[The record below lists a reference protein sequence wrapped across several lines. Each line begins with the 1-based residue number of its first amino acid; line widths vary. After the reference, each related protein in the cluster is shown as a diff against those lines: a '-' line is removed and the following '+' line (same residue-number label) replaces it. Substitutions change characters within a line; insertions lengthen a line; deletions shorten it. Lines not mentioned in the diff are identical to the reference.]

1 MNQDIRLYT
10 LPNARSPMII
20 NPTWLHHVSYYNL
33 PIYERYIQGLSE
45 LFTYIIQHNKLT
57 QSTEL
62 HVGGNEI
69 YKAIAPQYTSR
80 PAPNSTNILP
90 VVATTHELQA
100 IWFAK
105 QSVDAL
111 QYRQQG
117 RYLLSRQILPI
128 YSALAYIDNDSA
140 VENYA
145 NTETP
150 VEQYTKRVYGAT
162 MFLSF
167 DSRRIPVCNTADLY
181 YIDMDLITLIYNL
194 INIKVGYLTS
204 EGQSHIDVLDPIYKI
219 QDGRVGQNGERTSYM
234 ISDIFDTSNN
244 PPNRVDIP
252 IDHIQYAYGRID
264 GTRNSSYTVDLYI
277 MHQINEILS
286 LIQFIIR
293 RQTNLV
299 ITPELSSQI
308 ESNGE
313 KSGINPVII
322 LGMYLSHGMWNPIF
336 KNSNCQK
343 FTSELTIS
351 GFFLTHQLN
360 GYINFLNTPNIYSNQ
375 TLGGRAHTSINNNNI
390 NIITKKNKG
399 SRVNNLKKSITL
411 KNKSAVTKQTRE
423 KSLPILRI
431 NRCSDNKRYTLDEI
445 NDYLFLIK

>member
-1 MNQDIRLYT
+1 MNRDITLYRL
-10 LPNARSPMII
+10 PEESDPMII
-20 NPTWLHHVSYYNL
+20 NPPWLDHISYNNNPLYQQ
-33 PIYERYIQGLSE
+33 YIKGLSK

-62 HVGGNEI
+62 HVGGNKI
-69 YKAIAPQYTSR
+69 YKAIAPEYTSR
-80 PAPNSTNILP
+80 PGPTSTNILP

-105 QSVDAL
+105 QSADAL

-117 RYLLSRQILPI
+117 RYLLSREILPI
-128 YSALAYIDNDSA
+128 YSSLAYIDNDSA

-145 NTETP
+145 NTETN
-150 VEQYTKRVYGAT
+150 VDQYTKRVYGAT

-167 DSRRIPVCNTADLY
+167 DSLRINQCNTADLY
-181 YIDMDLITLIYNL
+181 YIDMDLINLIYNL
-194 INIKVGYLTS
+194 INIKVGYLTT
-204 EGQSHIDVLDPIYKI
+204 EGHLHIDALDPIYKI
-219 QDGRVGQNGERTSYM
+219 QYGRVGQNGELTSYM

-252 IDHIQYAYGRID
+252 IDHIQYAYGSMD

-286 LIQFIIR
+286 FIQFIIR

-336 KNSNCQK
+336 KKSNCQK

-360 GYINFLNTPNIYSNQ
+360 GYINFLNTPNIRSNL
-375 TLGGRAHTSINNNNI
+375 TLGGRAHTSINNNI

-399 SRVNNLKKSITL
+399 SRINNLKKSLTL
-411 KNKSAVTKQTRE
+411 KNKSAVTKQIKE